1 MATIEKTNAIIN
13 GTATKPVTDV
23 TKLDPNK
30 TYDITADGYVERKD
44 PTKEKWYTVKQAAKE
59 LRIPGTNVRM
69 LIYRGVLDAKE
80 IPGHSCTG
88 YIWMISETALTEYL
102 EDPKKVRNP
111 KAREDY
117 NKRQAAS
124 MRKRVEKLRTTES
137 EEPKNV
143 DIPRPV
149 LTIRPASEETPV
161 NSAILKNEPI
171 PKGEDVKLEV
181 LITHIKALLDDTY
194 QKGFEDGKLS
204 VEHDISDEY
213 RKGFEEGK
221 KQAKE
226 ELLAMLK
233 GV

>member
-1 MATIEKTNAIIN
+1 MAMIQDTNRLIIS
-13 GTATKPVTDV
+13 TTTKPITDV
-23 TKLDPNK
+23 AKLDPNK
-30 TYDITADGYVERKD
+30 TYDLTEEGYVEHKD

-111 KAREDY
+111 KAREEY
-117 NKRQAAS
+117 NKRQLAS
-124 MRKRVEKLRTTES
+124 MHKRVEKLRTTES
-137 EEPKNV
+137 EEPKKV
-143 DIPRPV
+143 DIPHPDV
-149 LTIRPASEETPV
+149 VVETNV
-161 NSAILKNEPI
+161 NLADVMEMERKAHENPI
-171 PKGEDVKLEV
+171 SLEV
-181 LITHIKALLDDTY
+181 IFDQIKQMINDAY
-194 QKGFEDGKLS
+194 EKGVADGKLS

-221 KQAKE
+221 KQAKD